1 LQLGCRVVGVLRPP
15 ADGGDEVE
23 QGDRLDQ
30 AGQAIDVSRIIH
42 RHQDL
47 IPSSNPVTSVDV
59 ATVCRGLWSGLQ
71 RQWITK

>member
-1 LQLGCRVVGVLRPP
+1 VVVFPQRLQLGCCVVGVLQPP

-42 RHQDL
+42 RH
-47 IPSSNPVTSVDV
+47 
-59 ATVCRGLWSGLQ
+59 
-71 RQWITK
+71 